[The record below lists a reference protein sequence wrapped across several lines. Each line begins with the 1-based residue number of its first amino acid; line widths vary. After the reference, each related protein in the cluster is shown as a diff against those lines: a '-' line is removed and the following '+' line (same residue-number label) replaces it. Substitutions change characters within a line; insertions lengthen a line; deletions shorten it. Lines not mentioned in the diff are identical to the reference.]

1 MYPNLK
7 NKRGF
12 SLIELMVTLAIGGIL
27 LAVGLPS
34 FKDFMANSEMAA
46 TNNALVYSVQV
57 ARSTALE
64 RLVPTGVCV
73 SSNPMDDD
81 ASCDATADFN
91 KGWIVYADD
100 DGDGTRDIGEDI
112 LNRKEAPGDA
122 FAFTPAAVFESQIY
136 FNDSGSS
143 INVAGVPMSGTI
155 DIDYGDGVQK
165 RRISVSA
172 NGRVSTEIQ

>member
-1 MYPNLK
+1 MYLNLK

-34 FKDFMANSEMAA
+34 FKDFIANSEMAA

-64 RLVPTGVCV
+64 RLVPTGVCI

-81 ASCDATADFN
+81 ASCDPSADYN
-91 KGWIVYADD
+91 QGWIVYADD
-100 DGDGTRDIGEDI
+100 DGNGVRGNGEDI
-112 LNRKEAPGDA
+112 VNRKDAPGA
-122 FAFTPAAVFESQIY
+122 AYLFSPTNVFADQIY
-136 FNDSGSS
+136 FNDSGNS
-143 INVAGVPMSGTI
+143 INVAGVPVSGTI
-155 DIDYGDGVQK
+155 DIDYGDGIQK

-172 NGRVSTEIQ
+172 NGRVSTETL